1 MADSDTYYSSL
12 SQKQYYVD
20 KSGVLGRE
28 LERFPSVY
36 LGGHSCLWK
45 DDGCENAVGKTDGS
59 GACPVPDGGRSEGSK
74 AMCGEV

>member
-20 KSGVLGRE
+20 KSGVLERE

-36 LGGHSCLWK
+36 LEGIAAS
-45 DDGCENAVGKTDGS
+45 GKTTAVKMLLARRTEWCLSCS
-59 GACPVPDGGRSEGSK
+59 GWRK
-74 AMCGEV
+74 K

>member
-20 KSGVLGRE
+20 KSGVLERE

-36 LGGHSCLWK
+36 LEGIAASGK
-45 DDGCENAVGKTDGS
+45 TTAENVVGKTDGS